1 MKSKWLIE
9 GRMKVEEDPIALEVL
24 RWVIESPECPLC
36 NHPQRKDFEFLVA
49 NGTQSPP
56 YLESKHG
63 WPDGIVEEH
72 MKEHITYDA
81 KEAEEVE
88 EARSEA
94 ISTLDMA
101 EDVFSRI
108 QQWLDEWEE
117 LKEQDGISR
126 EWLSEATKL
135 VAAGNQSLKLIGTLK
150 KEIGVDS
157 QLMLAHQQVQ
167 GILGVVVDVLQ
178 EHPQLMNT
186 MELRLAALKAPTTTI
201 EAEFEV
207 IE

>member
-1 MKSKWLIE
+1 
-9 GRMKVEEDPIALEVL
+9 
-24 RWVIESPECPLC
+24 
-36 NHPQRKDFEFLVA
+36 
-49 NGTQSPP
+49 
-56 YLESKHG
+56 
-63 WPDGIVEEH
+63 

-81 KEAEEVE
+81 KEAQQIE

-186 MELRLAALKAPTTTI
+186 MELRLAALKAPSTI
-201 EAEFEV
+201 DAEFEV

>member
-1 MKSKWLIE
+1 
-9 GRMKVEEDPIALEVL
+9 
-24 RWVIESPECPLC
+24 
-36 NHPQRKDFEFLVA
+36 
-49 NGTQSPP
+49 
-56 YLESKHG
+56 
-63 WPDGIVEEH
+63 
-72 MKEHITYDA
+72 
-81 KEAEEVE
+81 
-88 EARSEA
+88 
-94 ISTLDMA
+94 MA

-186 MELRLAALKAPTTTI
+186 MELRLAALKAPSTI
-201 EAEFEV
+201 DAEFEV